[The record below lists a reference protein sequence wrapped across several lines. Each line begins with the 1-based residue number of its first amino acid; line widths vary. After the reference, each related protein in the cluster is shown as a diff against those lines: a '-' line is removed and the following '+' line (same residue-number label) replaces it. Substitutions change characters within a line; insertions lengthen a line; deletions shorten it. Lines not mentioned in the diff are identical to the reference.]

1 MPHCCDPIEPDP
13 CQEAISHDEASSHPS
28 CTLLLFGSTVV
39 ACSIYHTADWL
50 LRAHK
55 EWFHHQC
62 QLPLAVTKTDPEA
75 KPLRRRLLRLE
86 NREKVSRFSRLKKRA
101 RWMCPGHSR
110 PQQVQVDVAEPQG
123 VDVDPP
129 PLKSFPERSQV
140 SKSFQRIARWF
151 CCCFYLFSLRDELE
165 EIEPEIDWHD
175 DNSEIESH
183 DDNSDIESQDQSR
196 KIENHDQSRKIVRHN
211 QSREIIEEE
220 GEVTI
225 IPFEQK
231 EAKTHTA
238 NDEEPQQ
245 PGGRK
250 SAREI
255 ENERIQQENADEK
268 WKESVDL
275 TMKRLVYSLAGGT
288 IVALSMFRGCTTR
301 WSIIALGAGLGLG
314 LSLRDASEILHEPTK
329 PV

>member
-28 CTLLLFGSTVV
+28 CTLLLFGSTMV

-62 QLPLAVTKTDPEA
+62 QPPLAVTKTEPEA
-75 KPLRRRLLRLE
+75 KPLRHRLLRLE
-86 NREKVSRFSRLKKRA
+86 NREKVSRFSGLKKHA

-110 PQQVQVDVAEPQG
+110 AQQVQVNVAERQG
-123 VDVDPP
+123 VDVDLL
-129 PLKSFPERSQV
+129 PLKNLPERSQV

-151 CCCFYLFSLRDELE
+151 SCCFYLFSLRDELE

-183 DDNSDIESQDQSR
+183 VEGREIERQDQSR
-196 KIENHDQSRKIVRHN
+196 KIERQDQSRKIERHDQSRKVERHDQRREIENHDQSRKIVRHN

-231 EAKTHTA
+231 EAKTQTA

-245 PGGRK
+245 PRGLPGGRK
-250 SAREI
+250 TAREI
-255 ENERIQQENADEK
+255 ENDRGQ
-268 WKESVDL
+268 
-275 TMKRLVYSLAGGT
+275 MKNGRNLL
-288 IVALSMFRGCTTR
+288 I
-301 WSIIALGAGLGLG
+301 
-314 LSLRDASEILHEPTK
+314 
-329 PV
+329 